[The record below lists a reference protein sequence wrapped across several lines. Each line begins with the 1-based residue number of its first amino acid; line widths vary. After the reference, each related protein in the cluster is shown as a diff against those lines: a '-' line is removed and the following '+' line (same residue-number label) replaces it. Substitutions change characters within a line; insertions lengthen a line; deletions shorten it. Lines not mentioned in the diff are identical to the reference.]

1 MQEGVHFF
9 LAAQGIKK
17 TRHRSD
23 TLIQRHHLYVP
34 LTSSSMKMIM
44 DNRFESRV

>member
-23 TLIQRHHLYVP
+23 TLIIVP
-34 LTSSSMKMIM
+34 AHCVTGVLNAASIIVSVI
-44 DNRFESRV
+44 V